1 MRLFSLSGLMPY
13 SLHNANVQVYEMAID
28 TIMLSFCEDCES
40 HNGNPQYAPLLLLG
54 AIGKQVL
61 VKDRKKSKK
70 EEEAQAK
77 RTKELNRNKELY
89 SIKANSAS
97 VPNLAGP

>member
-1 MRLFSLSGLMPY
+1 M
-13 SLHNANVQVYEMAID
+13 VQVYEMAID
-28 TIMLSFCEDCES
+28 TILLSFCEDCES

-61 VKDRKKSKK
+61 VKQRQQTEK
-70 EEEAQAK
+70 EVEAQAK
-77 RTKELNRNKELY
+77 QAKELSRNRELY

-97 VPNLAGP
+97 VPAIAGR